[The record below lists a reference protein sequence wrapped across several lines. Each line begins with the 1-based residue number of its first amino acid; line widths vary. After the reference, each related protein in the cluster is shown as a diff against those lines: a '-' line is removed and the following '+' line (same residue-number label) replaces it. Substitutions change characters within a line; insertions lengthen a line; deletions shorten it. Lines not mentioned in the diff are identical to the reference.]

1 MSNQSRASARP
12 HRSPRTVTG
21 VLFYTPPMKLCSHA
35 TVLLV
40 LSVSAFAQDRLPP
53 IPADKLT
60 PAQKKAVE
68 LLVATPRGAAG
79 PTGPFI
85 PLLRSPELMN
95 RLQAVGEYL
104 RFHNSIPQK
113 LVEMTTIM
121 AARQFAQQYE
131 WDSHYPLALKAGLPA
146 DAANAIAV
154 GRRPDNLAADE
165 ELVYTFV
172 AELLENKSVSDPT
185 YARMLAKFGEQGVID
200 TTGLVGY
207 YSTLA
212 MIMNVARAPGQP
224 GSTAPKL
231 APFPR

>member
-1 MSNQSRASARP
+1 MNSYCR
-12 HRSPRTVTG
+12 VT
-21 VLFYTPPMKLCSHA
+21 L
-35 TVLLV
+35 LLV
-40 LSVSAFAQDRLPP
+40 LPVWALAQDRMPL

-60 PAQKKAVE
+60 PDQKKAVE
-68 LLVATPRGAAG
+68 LLAATPRGAAG
-79 PTGPFI
+79 PTGPFV

-121 AARQFAQQYE
+121 AARQFSQQYE
-131 WDSHYPLALKAGLPA
+131 WDTHYPLALKAGLST
-146 DAANAIAV
+146 DTANAIGA
-154 GRRPDNLAADE
+154 GRRPGSLADDE
-165 ELVYTFV
+165 VVAYTFV
-172 AELLENKSVSDPT
+172 AELLQNKSVSDPT
-185 YARMLAKFGEQGVID
+185 YAGMKAKFGEQGVID

-212 MIMNVARAPGQP
+212 MILNVALTPGQP

-231 APFPR
+231 VPFPR

>member
-1 MSNQSRASARP
+1 MN
-12 HRSPRTVTG
+12 
-21 VLFYTPPMKLCSHA
+21 LCSTA
-35 TVLLV
+35 FLLLIFPAV
-40 LSVSAFAQDRLPP
+40 ALAQDRMPP

-95 RLQAVGEYL
+95 RLQAVGEYV
-104 RFHNSIPQK
+104 RFHNSVPQK
-113 LVEMTTIM
+113 IVEMATIM
-121 AARQFAQQYE
+121 SARQFAQQYE
-131 WDSHYPLALKAGLPA
+131 WDAHYPLALKAGLAA
-146 DAANAIAV
+146 DTANAIGT
-154 GRRPDNLAADE
+154 GRRPASLAPDE
-165 ELVYTFV
+165 EVAYNFV
-172 AELLENKSVSDPT
+172 VELLQNKSVSDPT
-185 YARMLAKFGEQGVID
+185 YANMMAKFGEQGVID

-212 MIMNVARAPGQP
+212 MILNVARTPGQP

-231 APFPR
+231 TPFPR

>member
-1 MSNQSRASARP
+1 MGVTKQPQGAAAGDLFILHHERVLNAFLLYLAGRSVAGTGCP
-12 HRSPRTVTG
+12 HFRRQAHPR
-21 VLFYTPPMKLCSHA
+21 
-35 TVLLV
+35 
-40 LSVSAFAQDRLPP
+40 Q
-53 IPADKLT
+53 
-60 PAQKKAVE
+60 KAVE

-104 RFHNSIPQK
+104 RFHNSVPQK

-131 WDSHYPLALKAGLPA
+131 WDAHYPLALKAGLAA
-146 DAANAIAV
+146 DTANAIAA
-154 GRRPDNLAADE
+154 GRRPGSLADDE
-165 ELVYTFV
+165 EVAYNFV
-172 AELLENKSVSDPT
+172 AELLQNKSVSDQT
-185 YARMLAKFGEQGVID
+185 YASMTAKFGEQGVID

-212 MIMNVARAPGQP
+212 MILNVARAPGQP

>member
-1 MSNQSRASARP
+1 MN
-12 HRSPRTVTG
+12 
-21 VLFYTPPMKLCSHA
+21 LCSNA
-35 TVLLV
+35 FLL
-40 LSVSAFAQDRLPP
+40 LILPAAAIAQDRMPA
-53 IPADKLT
+53 IPAEKLT
-60 PAQKKAVE
+60 TPQKKAVE
-68 LLVATPRGAAG
+68 LLMATPRGAAG

-113 LVEMTTIM
+113 LVEMATIM

-131 WDSHYPLALKAGLPA
+131 WDAHYPLALKAGLSPE
-146 DAANAIAV
+146 AANAIAA
-154 GRRPDNLAADE
+154 GRRPASLAPDE
-165 ELVYTFV
+165 EVAYSFV
-172 AELLENKSVSDPT
+172 EELLQNKSVSDPT
-185 YARMLAKFGEQGVID
+185 YASMTAKFGEQGVID

-212 MIMNVARAPGQP
+212 MILNVARAPGQP

>member
-1 MSNQSRASARP
+1 MNFRSN
-12 HRSPRTVTG
+12 
-21 VLFYTPPMKLCSHA
+21 FF
-35 TVLLV
+35 LLLTLPIV
-40 LSVSAFAQDRLPP
+40 AIAQDRMPP

-104 RFHNSIPQK
+104 RFHNSLPQK
-113 LVEMTTIM
+113 LVEMATIM

-131 WDSHYPLALKAGLPA
+131 WDAHYPLALKAGLSV
-146 DAANAIAV
+146 DTANAIAA
-154 GRRPDNLAADE
+154 GRRPESLAPDE
-165 ELVYTFV
+165 AVAYTFV
-172 AELLENKSVSDPT
+172 AELLQNKSVSDPT
-185 YARMLAKFGEQGVID
+185 YANMTAKFGEQGVID

-212 MIMNVARAPGQP
+212 MILNVARAPGQP
-224 GSTAPKL
+224 GSAAPKL
-231 APFPR
+231 TPFPR

>member
-1 MSNQSRASARP
+1 MNFCSNA
-12 HRSPRTVTG
+12 
-21 VLFYTPPMKLCSHA
+21 F
-35 TVLLV
+35 LL
-40 LSVSAFAQDRLPP
+40 LILPITAFAQDRMPP
-53 IPADKLT
+53 IAADKLT
-60 PAQKKAVE
+60 PAQEKAVE

-104 RFHNSIPQK
+104 RFHNSLPKK

-131 WDSHYPLALKAGLPA
+131 WDSHYPLALKAGLA
-146 DAANAIAV
+146 VDTANAIAA
-154 GRRPDNLAADE
+154 GRRPDSLAPDE
-165 ELVYTFV
+165 EVAYTFV
-172 AELLENKSVSDPT
+172 AELLQNKSVSDAT
-185 YARMLAKFGEQGVID
+185 YAGMTAKFGEQGVID

-212 MIMNVARAPGQP
+212 MILNVARTPGQP